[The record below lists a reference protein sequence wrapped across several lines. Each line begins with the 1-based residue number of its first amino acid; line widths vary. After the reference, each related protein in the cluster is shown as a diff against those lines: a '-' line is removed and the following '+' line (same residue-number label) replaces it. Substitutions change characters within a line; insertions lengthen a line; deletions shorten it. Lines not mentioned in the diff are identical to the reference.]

1 MEQTAAV
8 WEGEI
13 VEDDEMIDGVT
24 SSASA
29 TNPWFLYEAGIICS
43 RQADGSVE
51 LNSSGERVINLREWA
66 FLLSHQRIKLRRQ
79 EIKRPDWEK
88 LPWTGHLCYLF
99 TRAWEIGRAKS
110 QFKRDKDY
118 TRMRDFSENVRQSG
132 CDWMRGQGP
141 PNNWEN
147 RHNVPMNSWHETW
160 LNYQRDLDIQEDM
173 EWLSEAVYQFYQ
185 VHLDRMIRKNEL
197 LWGDFC
203 KPKYYWNEVKEE
215 YEKYL
220 DLNMTGFDLTD
231 PNTVVTPTPK
241 TVIPEPE
248 KHFSFTTTLMV
259 MAIEIYQGESARK
272 FATMSHMLI
281 KSLSILWNR
290 ESR

>member
-1 MEQTAAV
+1 MSDPYTHPRGSSHQGEAPRGSSHQGEEPRGSSHQREEPQRDTSAAHERWWEDHRSSPGSPEEEHGAEHDRYEPYFGAEDEVTEQAAAV

-13 VEDDEMIDGVT
+13 VEDDEMIDRVT

-29 TNPWFLYEAGIICS
+29 TNPWFLYDAGIICS

-141 PNNWEN
+141 PSNWEN

-173 EWLSEAVYQFYQ
+173 EWLSEAVFQFYQ

-197 LWGDFC
+197 LLG
-203 KPKYYWNEVKEE
+203 
-215 YEKYL
+215 
-220 DLNMTGFDLTD
+220 
-231 PNTVVTPTPK
+231 
-241 TVIPEPE
+241 
-248 KHFSFTTTLMV
+248 
-259 MAIEIYQGESARK
+259 
-272 FATMSHMLI
+272 
-281 KSLSILWNR
+281 
-290 ESR
+290 